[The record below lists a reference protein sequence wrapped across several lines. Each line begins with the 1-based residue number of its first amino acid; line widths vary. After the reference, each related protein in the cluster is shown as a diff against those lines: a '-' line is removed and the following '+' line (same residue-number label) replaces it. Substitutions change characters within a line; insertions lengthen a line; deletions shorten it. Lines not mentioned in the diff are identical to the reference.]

1 MLRSDSNPSSEKNH
15 FNSAGQDVAKSM
27 MSLLLPQAVPLL
39 RNVSTDE
46 KLTLIPSDILPSMAT
61 NSKEEQNEVGC
72 VLDVPS
78 CGNYTYPC
86 YFNFSSLFFLN
97 VWHRLIHSATWVFGV
112 PCLLNILFVAFMC
125 SVFMYSCAL

>member
-1 MLRSDSNPSSEKNH
+1 MLNSKHEEVLRSDSNPSSEKNH

-46 KLTLIPSDILPSMAT
+46 KLTLTPSDILPSLVT

-78 CGNYTYPC
+78 CGKYTYPC
-86 YFNFSSLFFLN
+86 YFNFSLLFF
-97 VWHRLIHSATWVFGV
+97 SQ
-112 PCLLNILFVAFMC
+112 CLA
-125 SVFMYSCAL
+125 

>member
-61 NSKEEQNEVGC
+61 NSKDEQNEVGC

-78 CGNYTYPC
+78 CGKYTYLC

-97 VWHRLIHSATWVFGV
+97 VWHRLIHRATRVFDV
-112 PCLLNILFVAFMC
+112 PCLLNLLFVAFAC